1 MNVTGLV
8 GRGIATVVVLA
19 LWGLA
24 NTLLNRAAPVASGEL
39 AVRQLDN
46 SDTGVVVAQ
55 TTMSYFTGRG
65 LPTVVLVAVLAW
77 IWWRF
82 LRAGWARIFAAF
94 ACLQLLGSPG
104 AYAYYDKSDYTE
116 AVEILPNQSAFL
128 IPESGANQDTQ
139 GVFMSVDYLTRNKV
153 ALKRVIIPHVKLAGS
168 GSFSDFYIP
177 GARLT
182 IVDRTPY
189 YREWVAAKER
199 GTAARDEA
207 FRFESAD
214 SVNISTGIVISASVK
229 EEDAAKFLYWFGTR
243 TDKGDMSDPRVVFA
257 SVVYGRSLSEVMD
270 SVVRGKVQAVLAREF
285 GRRSTDDDIHQK
297 AQIIST
303 VETEVRD
310 TFAPKGITVDY
321 VGFAESLTFDD
332 DVQAAINRAYVASKD
347 AERANLLAPALP
359 NLQEIADIEIKRGLA
374 AAVLRWNGQVTLPSF
389 VVVPQSLTDLVAGL
403 LKPAPAAAP
412 AK

>member
-1 MNVTGLV
+1 VSGLL
-8 GRGIATVVVLA
+8 GRGIATVVVLG
-19 LWGLA
+19 LWGVL
-24 NTLLNRAAPVASGEL
+24 NTMLNRAAPVVSGEL

-46 SDTGVVVAQ
+46 SDSGVVLAQ
-55 TTMSYFTGRG
+55 TTMSYISGRG
-65 LPTVVLVAVLAW
+65 LPLLLLLVVLAA
-77 IWWRF
+77 IWWPY
-82 LRAGWARIFAAF
+82 LRSGLSRLTGAA
-94 ACLQLLGSPG
+94 ACALLLSATG
-104 AYAYYDKSDYTE
+104 AQAYYDKSDYTE

-139 GVFMSVDYLTRNKV
+139 GVFMSVDYLSRNKV

-168 GSFSDFYIP
+168 GGFSDYYIP

-182 IVDRTPY
+182 IVDRTPF
-189 YREWVAAKER
+189 YREWVAAKDR

-214 SVNISTGIVISASVK
+214 SVNIATGIVISASVK

-270 SVVRGKVQAVLAREF
+270 TVVRGKVQAVLAREF
-285 GRRSTDDDIHQK
+285 GRRSTDEDIHQK
-297 AQIIST
+297 APIIAT
-303 VETEVRD
+303 VENEVRD
-310 TFAPKGITVDY
+310 TFAPKGITIDY

-332 DVQAAINRAYVASKD
+332 DVQAAINRTYVASKE
-347 AERANLLAPALP
+347 AERANLLAAALP
-359 NLQEIADIEIKRGLA
+359 NLQQVADIEIKRGLA

-389 VVVPQSLTDLVAGL
+389 VVLPQSLLDLLTGM
-403 LKPAPAAAP
+403 LKPTAAPAAAP